1 MVDRCVEP
9 FDLAAENTIRNTDTA
24 NGPPNESGRFVTKM
38 NIGPRCFRVCSLA
51 ASDADVEDAGYSPP
65 VPKPVTPRAIV
76 SIQNMP
82 SMVLPEEAVARI
94 PPTTIIAV
102 VVTIA
107 IFLPR

>member
-1 MVDRCVEP
+1 MDRCVEP
-9 FDLAAENTIRNTDTA
+9 FDLAAEKTIRKTDTA
-24 NGPPNESGRFVTKM
+24 NVPPNESGKFVTKM
-38 NIGPRCFRVCSLA
+38 KIGPRCFRVCSLA

-82 SMVLPEEAVARI
+82 SIVFPMEAVARI
-94 PPTTIIAV
+94 PPIPIIAV
-102 VVTIA
+102 VVMIA